1 DQDLGVVVDA
11 GQQHGLVEQGDAPF
25 AQSRGGRGDL
35 VAELA
40 RVIGMHHQHRLQA
53 SPGQPVQQVGVDAA
67 GQHDGQAAVDAQPAQ
82 VGNGRQLARQLAQP
96 AVVEN
101 QRVAPA
107 QNHFAD
113 VRARSDIVEG
123 GGETAGG
130 GVGLGVGKVPAE
142 AVAAMNGAGAGDYQ

>member
-1 DQDLGVVVDA
+1 
-11 GQQHGLVEQGDAPF
+11 
-25 AQSRGGRGDL
+25 
-35 VAELA
+35 
-40 RVIGMHHQHRLQA
+40 
-53 SPGQPVQQVGVDAA
+53 QVGVDAA

-142 AVAAMNGAGAGDYQ
+142 AVAAMNGAGAGDYQQHPAVVFVQHASGPHGLEVADRIDEIVLRRPQLV